1 MGIKQIHGVCP
12 HDCPDS
18 CAVVTEV
25 QDGQAVRFY
34 AADDH
39 LVTQGWLCAKV
50 RPYLDHVYH
59 PDRLLHPLQRKGP
72 KGRGQWQ
79 RISWAEALGEIGS
92 RWKKIIANYGAEAIL
107 PYSFSGTLG
116 VVQMEVTNARFW
128 NRLGASRLQR
138 SICGAAAAMAVNAT
152 LGARQSPAYEDVEHS
167 RLIIIWGHN
176 PVSTAPHFMPFLRK
190 AQRNGCQLVVIDPR
204 RTRTAAG
211 ADWHIMPKPGSDGA
225 LALGLAHILV
235 REGLHDEAWL
245 ESHTVGW
252 PQFRQRLDEYSPARV
267 AEITGLDPDDIN
279 KLAQLYAEI
288 RPGVIKIADGLQR
301 NFNGGQTVRA
311 ICALPALTG
320 QYGVRGG
327 GLAYTT
333 SGYLPWNT
341 EAMNHWA
348 ECPPPSR
355 MVNMNRLGAALLG
368 EVDDPPVKSLFVFGS
383 NPASVAPNAGR
394 VIAGLQQEDLFT
406 VVHELFLTDT
416 ADYAD
421 IVLPATS
428 QLEQSDLHKGYGH
441 TILAYNQQA
450 ISPLGEAKSNWEVMG
465 LLAQEMGFDELWLH
479 QSVDEVIDELL
490 SATAASNPALQGV
503 TLERL
508 KKEGFISLQIKPD
521 VPFADGRFPTSSGK
535 VELFSQILADQ
546 GLDPLPGW
554 EDKQDD
560 GFNDDAQDN
569 DRFQKE
575 EALELISAAAHH
587 FVSSSLANQPGLIQR
602 EGEPFVEIHPQDA
615 EQRGIRNGDQV
626 ILENGRGYCELRAV
640 VTDAV
645 RPGVLASPKGR
656 WSKLGNG
663 RNVNWTTSDA
673 LGDMAG
679 QSTYHSN
686 RVWLRKLPVET
697 LPLEEKLVQTS

>member
-1 MGIKQIHGVCP
+1 MDVKQIHGVCP

-25 QDGQAVRFY
+25 QDGQAVSFY
-34 AADDH
+34 AAGEH
-39 LVTQGWLCAKV
+39 PVTQGWLCAKV

-59 PDRLLHPLQRKGP
+59 PDRLLHPLRRTGP
-72 KGRGQWQ
+72 KGSGQWQ
-79 RISWAEALGEIGS
+79 RISWVDALGEIGS
-92 RWKKIIANYGAEAIL
+92 RWKKIIAKFGAEAIL

-116 VVQMEVTNARFW
+116 VVQMDVTNTRFW

-152 LGARQSPAYEDVEHS
+152 VGARQSPAYEDVVHS
-167 RLIIIWGHN
+167 RLVIIWGHN

-190 AQRNGCQLVVIDPR
+190 AQRNGCQLVAIDPR

-211 ADWHIMPKPGSDGA
+211 ADWHIMPRPGSDGA

-235 REGLHDEAWL
+235 RDDLHDEAWL
-245 ESHTVGW
+245 ASHAVGW
-252 PQFRQRLDEYSPARV
+252 PQLRERLEDYPPERV
-267 AEITGLDPDDIN
+267 AAITGLDIDDIH
-279 KLAQLYAEI
+279 KLAHLYAET
-288 RPGVIKIADGLQR
+288 RPGLIKIADGLQR

-333 SGYLPWNT
+333 SGYITWNSG
-341 EAMNHWA
+341 AMNHWN
-348 ECPPPSR
+348 ECPPPGR
-355 MVNMNRLGAALLG
+355 IVNMNRLGAALLG
-368 EVDDPPVKSLFVFGS
+368 EVDDPPVKSLFVYGS
-383 NPASVAPNAGR
+383 NPASIAPNAGR
-394 VIAGLQQEDLFT
+394 VIAGLQREDLFT

-421 IVLPATS
+421 IILPATS
-428 QLEQSDLHKGYGH
+428 QLEQTDMHKGYGH
-441 TILAYNQQA
+441 TTLAYNQQA
-450 ISPLGEAKSNWEVMG
+450 IPSLGESKSNWEVMG
-465 LLAQEMGFDELWLH
+465 LLAKEMGFDEPWLH

-490 SATAASNPALQGV
+490 SATAESNPALHGV

-508 KKEGFISLQIKPD
+508 KNEGFIPLQFNPE

-535 VELFSQILADQ
+535 VELYSQFLADQ
-546 GLDPLPGW
+546 SLDPLPGW
-554 EDKQDD
+554 VDKYDD
-560 GFNDDAQDN
+560 GFNDGVVDN
-569 DRFQKE
+569 GRFPQHE
-575 EALELISAAAHH
+575 GLDLISSAAHH
-587 FVSSSLANQPGLIQR
+587 FVSSSLANQPGLLKR
-602 EGEPFVEIHPQDA
+602 EGEPFVEINPQDA
-615 EQRGIRNGDQV
+615 EARDIHSGDQV
-626 ILENGRGYCELRAV
+626 ILENGRGWCELRAV
-640 VTDAV
+640 VTEAV

-686 RVWLRKLPVET
+686 RVWLRKLPVEKR
-697 LPLEEKLVQTS
+697 LADENKIQLK